1 MTLVALQALVQL
13 HKEVPSR
20 MASTSVKAR
29 PRKSR
34 DARLRVGS
42 APCAQAV
49 GEPRRVDTPIRR
61 RIASNFAF
69 LSAAELVC
77 RTTSVIVTLSLAKRL
92 GVAGY
97 GRIEFAFN
105 VVFWLVLLLRDSSDV
120 IVAREL
126 SRHPRL
132 IRPLVD
138 QVLAYKSLLAIV
150 LFSLLACIGS
160 WTLTDRSDL
169 RTLLLYGSML
179 FTTAVGLDYVFRG
192 TERMGLVALSL
203 CIRTGIYALG
213 VLSCVRDASRIA
225 WVPLLLAGGEV
236 AGIALVWRHYLKN
249 YRLPRPRISLR
260 FLSIMVQRG
269 RTVCLIQ
276 LSQAVIISADL
287 LVVGFL
293 STWGDVGLYGAPHR
307 MVTALLTFGLILQ
320 QAAFP
325 ALSRLWREKA
335 GAGREALDSLVEV
348 LMTGL
353 VPVAVGCTV
362 LADPLVHLVL
372 PSAYAGAGTLL
383 ALGIWRAPL
392 LILAYLYQT
401 TLIAL
406 NRESVGVRTPGL
418 RRDWNRTAGG
428 TLAADHGA
436 ARGVAG
442 RDPDRSGPGA
452 HGLWLPGPGR
462 TTARLASSSGASRAG
477 VADDDSGVPCAQA
490 FSCFIRRAG
499 WGHHVRGLLGGFGRP
514 GSHAALETGP
524 GSDGTFQLEFV
535 IAIGKDATGVHRDME
550 VAHENRHDHDVL
562 WGTQLRR

>member
-1 MTLVALQALVQL
+1 
-13 HKEVPSR
+13 

-29 PRKSR
+29 PRTTPDGKHTTPR
-34 DARLRVGS
+34 PGQHVW
-42 APCAQAV
+42 Q
-49 GEPRRVDTPIRR
+49 PRRVDSPARR

-77 RTTSVIVTLSLAKRL
+77 RTTSVIVTLTLAKRL

-120 IVAREL
+120 IVSREL

-138 QVLAYKSLLAIV
+138 QVLAYKTLLALV
-150 LFSLLACIGS
+150 LFSALALVGS
-160 WTLTDRSDL
+160 LTLADRSDW
-169 RTLLLYGSML
+169 RTLVLYGSML
-179 FTTAVGLDYVFRG
+179 FTTAIGLDFVFRG
-192 TERMGLVALSL
+192 RERMGLVALSL
-203 CIRTGIYALG
+203 CIRTGIYAVG
-213 VLSCVRDASRIA
+213 VLFFVRDSSRIA
-225 WVPLLLAGGEV
+225 WVPLWLTGGEAV
-236 AGIALVWRHYLKN
+236 GISIVWLSYLKN

-260 FLSIMVQRG
+260 FLTIMVQRG

-293 STWGDVGLYGAPHR
+293 SSWGDVGLYGAPYR

-325 ALSRLWREKA
+325 TLSRLWREKA

-353 VPVAVGCTV
+353 VPVAVGCTI

-406 NRESVGVRTPGL
+406 NRESVGVRTLVAGAIGIVPLVAVLRLSMGLPGASLAVILIGLGLVLTGYGCLAREGRQPAWHHHLARPVLASLTMIPVCLALKQFHVLLAVVGGAITYAAFWVALGGL
-418 RRDWNRTAGG
+418 RHTQLWKRVLG
-428 TLAADHGA
+428 TLA
-436 ARGVAG
+436 R
-442 RDPDRSGPGA
+442 P
-452 HGLWLPGPGR
+452 
-462 TTARLASSSGASRAG
+462 SS
-477 VADDDSGVPCAQA
+477 
-490 FSCFIRRAG
+490 
-499 WGHHVRGLLGGFGRP
+499 
-514 GSHAALETGP
+514 
-524 GSDGTFQLEFV
+524 
-535 IAIGKDATGVHRDME
+535 
-550 VAHENRHDHDVL
+550 
-562 WGTQLRR
+562 